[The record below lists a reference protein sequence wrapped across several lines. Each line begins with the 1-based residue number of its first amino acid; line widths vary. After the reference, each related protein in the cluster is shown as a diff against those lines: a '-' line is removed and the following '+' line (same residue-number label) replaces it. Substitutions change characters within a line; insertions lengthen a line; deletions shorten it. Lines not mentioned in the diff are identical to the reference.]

1 MTMQTQVQHVTAN
14 KLEAGLDDVLASPSD
29 NGRLEAIVVRPRTN
43 ERETVKVALLS
54 AETGIEGDKWVEDSF
69 HRLKGGKSDPR
80 CQVSI
85 MNARFLR
92 QIASKEDAMCLAGD
106 NLVVDFD
113 LSEANAPTGTQ
124 LSIGREV
131 VIQISDV
138 KHTGCSKFARRYG
151 EEARA
156 FANNERGTALH
167 LRGRYASII
176 RGGTIRVGDTV
187 KKLSKENQL

>member
-1 MTMQTQVQHVTAN
+1 MQTQVKHVTAN

-29 NGRLEAIVVRPRTN
+29 NGRLEAIVIRPRTN
-43 ERETVKVALLS
+43 ERDTVNVAVLS
-54 AETGIEGDKWVEDSF
+54 DETGIDGDKWVEDSF

-92 QIASKEDAMCLAGD
+92 QIAGNIDGMCLAGD

-131 VIQISDV
+131 VLEISDV

-156 FANNERGTALH
+156 FANNKRGTALH

-176 RGGTIRVGDTV
+176 RGGTILVGDTV
-187 KKLSKENQL
+187 KKLSGEEKD